1 MKKIAALAVLMS
13 LWACE
18 AETDEVRI
26 EMPDDTPVVEQFEIA
41 MNIINALK
49 AKGFPKPFDRTERNV
64 RPDDIT
70 SADLTLS
77 AVVTKTEGPVVRD
90 SEHVYIV
97 CEIHDRQNAKKIAEE
112 CRRRVSEQLE
122 R

>member
-1 MKKIAALAVLMS
+1 MKKIAGLAVLMA

-18 AETDEVRI
+18 SETNEVRI
-26 EMPDDTPVVEQFEIA
+26 EMPDETPVVEQFQMA
-41 MNIINALK
+41 MDIINALK
-49 AKGFPKPFDRTERNV
+49 AEDFPKPFDRTSRTAH
-64 RPDDIT
+64 PDDIT

-77 AVVTKTEGPVVRD
+77 AVVTKEEGPMVRD

-97 CEIHDRQNAKKIAEE
+97 CTIHDRRMAKKIEEE